1 MKYERC
7 CAVWKMKG
15 EVRMMQ
21 DVSMKDAMCIMEDA
35 R

>member
-1 MKYERC
+1 MKD
-7 CAVWKMKG
+7 AVCSM
-15 EVRMMQ
+15 EDESRMMQ